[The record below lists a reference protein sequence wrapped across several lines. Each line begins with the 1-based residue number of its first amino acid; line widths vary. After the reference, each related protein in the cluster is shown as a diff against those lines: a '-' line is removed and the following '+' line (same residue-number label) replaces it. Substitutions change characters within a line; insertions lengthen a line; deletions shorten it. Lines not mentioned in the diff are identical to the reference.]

1 MFDFVRS
8 NNRVIQ
14 VVLGF
19 VLVVFALAGGGGAY
33 REFFSE
39 ATESVATVD
48 GKDIKRPEWD
58 AAQKQAL
65 ENARRRNPNVDA
77 KLFDTPAAKRAAL
90 DALVRDRVLQAALA
104 HEGLMPSDARI
115 DTIFR
120 TNAQFAQFRA
130 LDPEQR
136 KAMLAQQ
143 GLTQDAFY
151 ERIRDQVARSQA
163 LEGIA
168 TSALV
173 PAATAK
179 ASLDAWFDQ
188 RAIQWQRFDVKDY
201 AAKITPTEAEVQAY
215 YADKAHAAEFKAPE
229 EAKIE
234 YVVFDVDAL
243 KSQMTPSPSDVQAY
257 YDNNKAHYTVA
268 EERRASH
275 ILVSVDAKAPPDAVA
290 KAKTRAEA
298 ILAEVRKNPAGFAEV
313 AKKES
318 DDGGT
323 KAQGGDLDFLSRK
336 DAPPGVFADTLFS
349 MKEGQISDVV
359 RSSAGFHV
367 IQMTGVRGGQ
377 VRPFEEVRPQIED
390 MLRTQL
396 AQKAFAS
403 AADKFTNTVFE
414 QADALPAKVDDGNS
428 SYKVV
433 KQTALV
439 SRKPKPGATGPLASA
454 RLLDAVFAADAV
466 QKKHNTEAV
475 ETGPSQLVS
484 AHVVEYHPERVRPLA
499 EVHDQVV
506 ESVRHAQAIAAAKKD
521 GEARA
526 EAARKDA
533 ATALPLT
540 ATVGR
545 MSNPGEVPRPVV
557 DASLK
562 ADIAKGPA
570 VAGVALPDGGYAVV
584 RVLKS
589 VPRDAADPMNAQ
601 AKSQIEQAF
610 ADAESQA
617 VYESLKVR
625 YKAKIDE
632 KRVARAADGPASA
645 AN

>member
-39 ATESVATVD
+39 ATESVASVD
-48 GKDIKRPEWD
+48 GHDIKRPEWD
-58 AAQKQAL
+58 SARKQAL

-77 KLFDTPAAKRAAL
+77 KAFDTPAAQRAAL
-90 DALVRDRVLQAALA
+90 EGLVRDRVMQAAQA
-104 HEGLMPSDARI
+104 HEDLMPSDARI
-115 DTIFR
+115 GSMLR
-120 TNAQFAQFRA
+120 TNPQFAQLRA
-130 LDPEQR
+130 LDPAQR
-136 KAMLAQQ
+136 KMVLAQQ
-143 GLTQDAFY
+143 GLTDDSFF
-151 ERIRDQVARSQA
+151 ERIRDQVGRTQV
-163 LEGIA
+163 LEGVS
-168 TSALV
+168 TSGFM

-179 ASLDAWFDQ
+179 ASLDALFDQ
-188 RAIQWQRFDVKDY
+188 REIQWQRFDAKEY
-201 AAKITPTEAEVQAY
+201 AAKIQPTDAEVQAY
-215 YADKAHAAEFKAPE
+215 YADKAHAAEFKSPE

-257 YDNNKAHYTVA
+257 YENNKSHYTVA

-275 ILVSVDAKAPPDAVA
+275 ILVAVDPKAAPDAVA

-298 ILAEVRKNPAGFAEV
+298 ILAEVRKNPANFAEI

-336 DAPPGVFADTLFS
+336 DAPPGAFADTLFS
-349 MKEGQISDVV
+349 LKEGQVSDVV
-359 RSSAGFHV
+359 RSPSGFHI
-367 IQMTGVRGGQ
+367 IQMTGARGGQ

-414 QADALPAKVDDGNS
+414 QADALPAKVDDGGA
-428 SYKVV
+428 SYKLV
-433 KQTALV
+433 KQTAV
-439 SRKPKPGATGPLASA
+439 VTRKPQPGATGPLASA

-475 ETGPSQLVS
+475 ETGSSQLVS
-484 AHVVEYHPERVRPLA
+484 AHVVEYHPERTRPLA

-506 ESVRHAQAIAAAKKD
+506 ESVRRAQATAAAKKD
-521 GEARA
+521 GEARL

-533 ATALPLT
+533 AQALPLT

-545 MSNPGEVPRPVV
+545 MSNTAEVPRPVV
-557 DASLK
+557 DAALK
-562 ADIAKGPA
+562 ADLAKGPA
-570 VAGVALPDGGYAVV
+570 VTGVALPDGGYAVV

-589 VPRDAADPMNAQ
+589 VPRNADDPQAAQ
-601 AKSQIEQAF
+601 AKAQIEQAF
-610 ADAESQA
+610 AEAESEA
-617 VYESLKVR
+617 VYESLKTR
-625 YKAKIDE
+625 YKTKIDE
-632 KRVARAADGPASA
+632 KRVARTVGAAASG